1 MTDTNAELV
10 AQVAAQLMEAMKHTT
25 TTYAKQ
31 DAGWARSKPTGI
43 EGLQGL
49 GIPVRLPRGQG
60 CNVEVTLFFGP
71 ERAANEDAIHETLD
85 ALEDMRIPV
94 REWKPSNKDNNRNER
109 GARSDYGRRDYGR
122 QDSNRDYGRSD
133 SNRDYGRRDNR
144 SSGYRSSYRRD

>member
-60 CNVEVTLFFGP
+60 GNVEVTLFFGP
-71 ERAANEDAIHETLD
+71 ERAINEDAIHETLD

-109 GARSDYGRRDYGR
+109 GARSDYGHR
-122 QDSNRDYGRSD
+122 D

-144 SSGYRSSYRRD
+144 SSGYGSSYRRD